1 MRISDWSS
9 DVCSSDLVE
18 VAVADAPL
26 ATYATAAAVV
36 AALVVLAVAIAL
48 GAFWWRLA
56 SLHDR
61 ALAEQYRVLAN
72 RIQAQKQLLDSING
86 AIEEFIGLKAPDGT
100 YRYVNPAFARAVS
113 REPEAM
119 IGLDDAAIFGQGTAS
134 RLALSD
140 RRRPD
145 PPDAVTADEEG
156 YLDGRRR
163 YLQIAT
169 HP

>member
-1 MRISDWSS
+1 MSFFFFKQKTAYEMRISDWSS
-9 DVCSSDLVE
+9 DVCSSDLGPAWWVLEEVE

-72 RIQAQKQLLDSING
+72 RIQATKQ
-86 AIEEFIGLKAPDGT
+86 
-100 YRYVNPAFARAVS
+100 
-113 REPEAM
+113 
-119 IGLDDAAIFGQGTAS
+119 
-134 RLALSD
+134 D
-140 RRRPD
+140 RQR
-145 PPDAVTADEEG
+145 VV
-156 YLDGRRR
+156 
-163 YLQIAT
+163 
-169 HP
+169 